1 MSTSLMIQALLLGA
15 SMAQVYSPVKLG
27 NATSPKEYG
36 QALQN
41 KKSNHKKKK

>member
-1 MSTSLMIQALLLGA
+1 MALSLGA
-15 SMAQVYSPVKLG
+15 AMTNVYSHVKLG

-41 KKSNHKKKK
+41 KKYNNKKKK